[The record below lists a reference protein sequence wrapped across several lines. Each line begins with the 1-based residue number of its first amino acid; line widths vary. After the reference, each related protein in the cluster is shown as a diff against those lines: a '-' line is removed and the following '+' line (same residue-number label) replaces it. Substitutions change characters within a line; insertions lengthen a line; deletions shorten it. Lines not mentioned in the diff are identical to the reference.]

1 MSLME
6 TLGLLGFIVNVL
18 TLTVEIVRLILEI
31 MTKFS
36 QRKSDDNKTC

>member
-31 MTKFS
+31 MTKFP
-36 QRKSDDNKTC
+36 QRKSDDNKKD